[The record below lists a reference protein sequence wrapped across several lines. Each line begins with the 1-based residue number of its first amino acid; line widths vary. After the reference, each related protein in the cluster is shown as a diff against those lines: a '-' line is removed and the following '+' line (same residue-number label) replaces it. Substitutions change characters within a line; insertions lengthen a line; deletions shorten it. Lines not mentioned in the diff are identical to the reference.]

1 MAPLRVP
8 RVVFSGSGQVDI
20 DTIEVPEPAPN
31 QIRVRTT
38 QSLISAGS
46 ERNSLESSRAGV
58 RSTGYSGVGVVE
70 AVGSQV
76 KGYGEGDRVYSGSKH
91 QGADLV
97 EVDEPRLVDRVEHYP
112 PPKIPDAVTDVQASF
127 LALADVALHG
137 VRRGAPYLG
146 DSVAVFG
153 QGVVG
158 QLVTQFVRMASPY
171 PLIAIDLLDARLET
185 AQISGA
191 THTVNASNEDAVERV
206 LELTGGEGARGVF
219 MVTRTP
225 KILPDCMRA
234 AAAGGSVTLT
244 GSPPGTV
251 EIRLQEEL
259 LRKEL
264 TITGTY
270 QSRLY
275 PLTPYHMFRW
285 TRPANRTYIYEL
297 MGRGEF
303 PVDHLVSHHVPYT
316 EAARMYETIAAGPDG
331 WLGVVFDWTGT
342 TG

>member
-8 RVVFSGSGQVDI
+8 RVIFPKAGEVDI
-20 DTIEVPEPAPN
+20 DTVEIPDPAPN

-46 ERNSLESSRAGV
+46 ERNAFESDRAGP

-70 AVGSQV
+70 AVGSKV
-76 KGYGEGDRVYSGSKH
+76 KGYKEGDRVYSGSKH
-91 QGADLV
+91 QGASLE
-97 EVDEPRLVDRVEHYP
+97 EVDTPRLVDGVEYYP
-112 PPKIPDAVTDVQASF
+112 PLKLPDGVSDEHASF
-127 LALADVALHG
+127 LSLADVALHG
-137 VRRGAPYLG
+137 VRRGAPYIG

-171 PLIAIDLLDARLET
+171 PLIAIDLMDARLET
-185 AQISGA
+185 ARISGA
-191 THTVNASNEDAVERV
+191 THTVNASREDSVQRV
-206 LELTGGEGARGVF
+206 TDITGGEGARAVF

-234 AAAGGSVTLT
+234 AAPGGSVTLT

-264 TITGTY
+264 VITGTY
-270 QSRLY
+270 QTRLY
-275 PLTPYHMFRW
+275 PLTPYHKFRW
-285 TRPANRTYIYEL
+285 TRPANRQYIFDL

-303 PVDHLVSHHVPYT
+303 PVDHLISHHVPYT
-316 EAARMYETIAAGPDG
+316 QAGKMYGMIASGPDG
-331 WLGVVFDWTGT
+331 WMGVVLDWTKT
-342 TG
+342 AA